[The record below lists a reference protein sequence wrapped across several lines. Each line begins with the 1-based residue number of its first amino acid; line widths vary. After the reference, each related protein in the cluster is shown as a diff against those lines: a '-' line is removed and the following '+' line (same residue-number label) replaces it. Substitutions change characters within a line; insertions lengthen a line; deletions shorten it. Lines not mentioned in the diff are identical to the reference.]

1 MVIAT
6 AGWLEIR
13 HESCPLFDKGRTT
26 QLENF
31 QKTYSLSCLTK
42 LIKTRQNRACR
53 LLEIQFCIVMHCCNM
68 SDWAIITQ
76 LSAPSFWNF
85 HLCRH
90 CSLLAIHAT
99 NPCWKVYKD
108 AKCHHDLFK
117 ACNCIYKVIVIST
130 MSCSHQ
136 QNQCD
141 SSIHSALWQPFKN
154 NCLMSVG
161 VTLMVLRW
169 WHYGVSIYP
178 NAA

>member
-1 MVIAT
+1 MRNPL
-6 AGWLEIR
+6 WESPSFLWRKDNSIR
-13 HESCPLFDKGRTT
+13 KFSKKL
-26 QLENF
+26 L
-31 QKTYSLSCLTK
+31 LSCLTK
-42 LIKTRQNRACR
+42 LIKTRQSRACR
-53 LLEIQFCIVMHCCNM
+53 FLEIQFFIVMHCCNV

-76 LSAPSFWNF
+76 LSAPNFWNF

-99 NPCWKVYKD
+99 SPCWKVHKD

-141 SSIHSALWQPFKN
+141 SSIQSALWQSFTN
-154 NCLMSVG
+154 NCLMSAG
-161 VTLMVLRW
+161 VTLMVLWW

-178 NAA
+178 NLA